1 MLSWI
6 GRFLIA
12 LGILFAA
19 LYLGKG
25 LLLLFPLGISE
36 SILGLLILFSLLS
49 LKIVRLE
56 WVLPATQPILRYMAL
71 FFLPICAGIIDQT
84 ELLIQHFNSLL
95 VATVLSTIV
104 TLLVIS
110 KLAQYLLKDDT
121 HG

>member
-25 LLLLFPLGISE
+25 LLMLFPLGISE
-36 SILGLLILFSLLS
+36 SILGLLILLSLLL

-71 FFLPICAGIIDQT
+71 FFLPVCAGIIDQT
-84 ELLIQHFNSLL
+84 ELLVQHFNSLL
-95 VATVLSTIV
+95 VATVLSTVI
-104 TLLVIS
+104 TLLVIG